1 MYFIYTGKDCR
12 ERKELK
18 HDMNARKQLWIAV
31 ICMTFVV
38 ILGTVGFMTIEEISL
53 FQAFWMTM
61 ITVLTV
67 GYGDAVPVT
76 QAGKV
81 FALLIIPVG
90 VGIVTYAI
98 GVVAAMIIEGNLF
111 HAVRRKKMDKQI
123 AQLQNHIIVC
133 GCGRVGL
140 QVVHELQEKK
150 IPFVVVDKDESILE
164 KEKLL
169 YVHGDATEDQVLH
182 HAGISKAA
190 GLVAIVAN
198 DAENVF
204 ITLTA
209 RGLNDAIKI
218 VARAEKPETEDKLK
232 RAGANKVINP
242 SSMAGIHIA
251 KGIANPLTVH
261 YIDTVLYGVEQSFVI
276 EEIAVGEGSILASK
290 SLLESDVRNQFDVTI
305 LAILR
310 NGDVIHNPTG
320 QEKLQEHDM
329 IIVFGSVEKL
339 GQFEKELQSK
349 R

>member
-1 MYFIYTGKDCR
+1 
-12 ERKELK
+12 
-18 HDMNARKQLWIAV
+18 MNARKQLWIAV

-38 ILGTVGFMTIEEISL
+38 ILGTLGFMTIEEISL

-140 QVVHELQEKK
+140 QVVHELQQKK

-182 HAGISKAA
+182 HAGILKAA

-276 EEIAVGEGSILASK
+276 EEIAVGEGSVLASK

-310 NGDVIHNPTG
+310 NGNVIHNPTG

>member
-1 MYFIYTGKDCR
+1 
-12 ERKELK
+12 
-18 HDMNARKQLWIAV
+18 MNARKQLWIAV

-38 ILGTVGFMTIEEISL
+38 ILGTLGFMMIEEISL

-276 EEIAVGEGSILASK
+276 EEIAVGKGSILASK
-290 SLLESDVRNQFDVTI
+290 SLLESDVRDQFDVTI

-320 QEKLQEHDM
+320 QEKLREHDM

>member
-1 MYFIYTGKDCR
+1 
-12 ERKELK
+12 
-18 HDMNARKQLWIAV
+18 MNARKQLWIAV

-38 ILGTVGFMTIEEISL
+38 ILGTLGFMTIEEISL

-98 GVVAAMIIEGNLF
+98 GVVAAMIVEGNLF

-150 IPFVVVDKDESILE
+150 ITFVVVDKDESILE

-251 KGIANPLTVH
+251 KGITNPLTVH

-276 EEIAVGEGSILASK
+276 EEIAVSEGSILASK

-310 NGDVIHNPTG
+310 NGNIIHNPTG

-329 IIVFGSVEKL
+329 IIVFGAVEKL

>member
-1 MYFIYTGKDCR
+1 
-12 ERKELK
+12 
-18 HDMNARKQLWIAV
+18 MNARKQLWIAV

-38 ILGTVGFMTIEEISL
+38 ILGTLGFMAIEEISL

-182 HAGISKAA
+182 HAGILKAA

-276 EEIAVGEGSILASK
+276 EEIAVGKGSILASK

-320 QEKLQEHDM
+320 QEKLREHDM

>member
-1 MYFIYTGKDCR
+1 MKYG
-12 ERKELK
+12 
-18 HDMNARKQLWIAV
+18 MNARKQLWIAV

-38 ILGTVGFMTIEEISL
+38 ILGTIGFMTIEEISL
-53 FQAFWMTM
+53 FQGFWMTM

-123 AQLQNHIIVC
+123 AQLKNHIIVC

-150 IPFVVVDKDESILE
+150 IPFVVVDKDESVLE
-164 KEKLL
+164 KGKLL
-169 YVHGDATEDQVLH
+169 YIHGDATEDQVLH

-218 VARAEKPETEDKLK
+218 VARSEKPETEEKLR

-261 YIDTVLYGVEQSFVI
+261 YIDTVLYGIEQSFVI
-276 EEIAVGEGSILASK
+276 EEILVGKDSILVGK

-310 NGDVIHNPTG
+310 NGDIIHNPTG

-329 IIVFGSVEKL
+329 IIVFGLVEKL
-339 GQFEKELQSK
+339 KQFEKELQST

>member
-1 MYFIYTGKDCR
+1 
-12 ERKELK
+12 
-18 HDMNARKQLWIAV
+18 MNARKQLWIAV

-38 ILGTVGFMTIEEISL
+38 ILGTLGFMTIEEISL

-111 HAVRRKKMDKQI
+111 HAVRRKKMNKQI
-123 AQLQNHIIVC
+123 AQLENHIIVC

-150 IPFVVVDKDESILE
+150 IPFVVVDKDGSTFEQ
-164 KEKLL
+164 EKLL
-169 YVHGDATEDQVLH
+169 YVHGDATEDHVLH
-182 HAGISKAA
+182 NAGISKAA

-218 VARAEKPETEDKLK
+218 VARAEKPETEEKLR

-276 EEIAVGEGSILASK
+276 EEIQVGKDSILANK
-290 SLLESDVRNQFDVTI
+290 SLLESNVRNQFDVTI

-310 NGDVIHNPTG
+310 NGEIIHNPTG

>member
-1 MYFIYTGKDCR
+1 
-12 ERKELK
+12 
-18 HDMNARKQLWIAV
+18 MNARKQLWIAV

-38 ILGTVGFMTIEEISL
+38 ILGTLGFMAIEEISL

-98 GVVAAMIIEGNLF
+98 GVVAAMIVEGNLF

>member
-1 MYFIYTGKDCR
+1 
-12 ERKELK
+12 
-18 HDMNARKQLWIAV
+18 MNARKQLWIAV
-31 ICMTFVV
+31 VCMTFVV
-38 ILGTVGFMTIEEISL
+38 ILGTLGFMTIEEISL

-98 GVVAAMIIEGNLF
+98 GVVAAIIIEGNLF
-111 HAVRRKKMDKQI
+111 HPVRRKKMDKQI

-169 YVHGDATEDQVLH
+169 YIHGDATEDQVLH

-218 VARAEKPETEDKLK
+218 VARAEKQETEEKLR

-261 YIDTVLYGVEQSFVI
+261 YIDTVLYGIEQSFVI
-276 EEIAVGEGSILASK
+276 EEISVGNDSILVNK

-310 NGDVIHNPTG
+310 SGDIIHNPTG

-339 GQFEKELQSK
+339 GQFEKELQST

>member
-1 MYFIYTGKDCR
+1 
-12 ERKELK
+12 
-18 HDMNARKQLWIAV
+18 MNARKQLWIAV

-38 ILGTVGFMTIEEISL
+38 ILGTLGFMAIEEISL

-261 YIDTVLYGVEQSFVI
+261 YIDTVLYGMEQSFVI
-276 EEIAVGEGSILASK
+276 EEIAVGKGSILASK

>member
-1 MYFIYTGKDCR
+1 
-12 ERKELK
+12 
-18 HDMNARKQLWIAV
+18 MNARKQLWIAV
-31 ICMTFVV
+31 VCMTFVV
-38 ILGTVGFMTIEEISL
+38 ILGTLGFMTIEEISL

-98 GVVAAMIIEGNLF
+98 GVVAAIIIEGNLF

-169 YVHGDATEDQVLH
+169 YIHGDATEDQVLH

-218 VARAEKPETEDKLK
+218 VARAEKPETEEKLR

-261 YIDTVLYGVEQSFVI
+261 YIDTVLYGIEQSFVI
-276 EEIAVGEGSILASK
+276 EEILVGKDTILVGK

-310 NGDVIHNPTG
+310 NGDIIHNPTG

-339 GQFEKELQSK
+339 RQFEKELQST

>member
-1 MYFIYTGKDCR
+1 
-12 ERKELK
+12 
-18 HDMNARKQLWIAV
+18 MNARKQLWIAV

-38 ILGTVGFMTIEEISL
+38 ILGTLGFMTIEEISL

-123 AQLQNHIIVC
+123 AQLENHIIVC

-150 IPFVVVDKDESILE
+150 IPFVVVDKDGSTFEQ
-164 KEKLL
+164 EKLL
-169 YVHGDATEDQVLH
+169 YVHGDATEDHVLH
-182 HAGISKAA
+182 NAGISKAA

-218 VARAEKPETEDKLK
+218 VARAEKPETEEKLR

-276 EEIAVGEGSILASK
+276 EEIQVGKDSILANK
-290 SLLESDVRNQFDVTI
+290 SLLENNVRNQFDVTI

-310 NGDVIHNPTG
+310 NGKIIHNPTG

>member
-1 MYFIYTGKDCR
+1 
-12 ERKELK
+12 
-18 HDMNARKQLWIAV
+18 MNARKQLWIAV

-38 ILGTVGFMTIEEISL
+38 ILGTLGFMMIEEISL

-133 GCGRVGL
+133 GCGRVEL

-182 HAGISKAA
+182 YAGISKAA
-190 GLVAIVAN
+190 GLVASVAN

-261 YIDTVLYGVEQSFVI
+261 YIDTVLYGVDQSFVI
-276 EEIAVGEGSILASK
+276 EEIAVGKGSILASK

-310 NGDVIHNPTG
+310 NGNVIHNPTG

>member
-1 MYFIYTGKDCR
+1 
-12 ERKELK
+12 
-18 HDMNARKQLWIAV
+18 MNARKQLWIAV
-31 ICMTFVV
+31 ICMTFFV
-38 ILGTVGFMTIEEISL
+38 ILGTIGFMTIEEISL

-123 AQLQNHIIVC
+123 AQLKNHIIVC

-140 QVVHELQEKK
+140 QVVHELQEKN
-150 IPFVVVDKDESILE
+150 IPFVVVDKDESISGQ
-164 KEKLL
+164 EKLL
-169 YVHGDATEDQVLH
+169 FVHGDATEDQVLH
-182 HAGISKAA
+182 NAGILEAA

-209 RGLNDAIKI
+209 RGLNDTIKI
-218 VARAEKPETEDKLK
+218 VARSEKPETEEKLR

-276 EEIAVGEGSILASK
+276 EEILVGKDSILVGK
-290 SLLESDVRNQFDVTI
+290 SLLESNVRNQFDVTI

-310 NGDVIHNPTG
+310 NGNIIHNPAR
-320 QEKLQEHDM
+320 QEKLKERDM

-339 GQFEKELQSK
+339 GQFEKELQST

>member
-1 MYFIYTGKDCR
+1 
-12 ERKELK
+12 
-18 HDMNARKQLWIAV
+18 MNARKQLWIAV

-38 ILGTVGFMTIEEISL
+38 ILGTLGFMTIEEISL

-67 GYGDAVPVT
+67 GYGDAIPVT
-76 QAGKV
+76 HAGKV

-111 HAVRRKKMDKQI
+111 HAVRRRKMDKQI

-169 YVHGDATEDQVLH
+169 YVHGDATEDKVLQ

-276 EEIAVGEGSILASK
+276 EEIAVGKGSILANK

-310 NGDVIHNPTG
+310 NGNVIHNPTG

-339 GQFEKELQSK
+339 GQFEKELQST

>member
-1 MYFIYTGKDCR
+1 
-12 ERKELK
+12 
-18 HDMNARKQLWIAV
+18 MNPRKQLWIAV

-38 ILGTVGFMTIEEISL
+38 ILGTIGFMTIEEISL

-123 AQLQNHIIVC
+123 AQLKNHIIVC

-150 IPFVVVDKDESILE
+150 IPFVVVDKDESVLE
-164 KEKLL
+164 KGKLL
-169 YVHGDATEDQVLH
+169 YIHGDATEDQVLH

-218 VARAEKPETEDKLK
+218 VARSEKPETEEKLR

-261 YIDTVLYGVEQSFVI
+261 YIDTVLYGIEQSFVI
-276 EEIAVGEGSILASK
+276 EEILVGKDSILVGK

-310 NGDVIHNPTG
+310 NGDIIHNPTG

-329 IIVFGSVEKL
+329 IIVFGLVEKL
-339 GQFEKELQSK
+339 KQFEKELQST

>member
-1 MYFIYTGKDCR
+1 
-12 ERKELK
+12 
-18 HDMNARKQLWIAV
+18 MNARKQLWIAV

-38 ILGTVGFMTIEEISL
+38 ILGTLGFMTIEEISL

-67 GYGDAVPVT
+67 GYGDAIPVT

-81 FALLIIPVG
+81 FALLIIPIG

-261 YIDTVLYGVEQSFVI
+261 YIDTVLYGMEQSFVI
-276 EEIAVGEGSILASK
+276 EEIAVGKGSILTNK

-310 NGDVIHNPTG
+310 NGNVIHNPTG

-339 GQFEKELQSK
+339 GQFEKELQSM

>member
-1 MYFIYTGKDCR
+1 
-12 ERKELK
+12 
-18 HDMNARKQLWIAV
+18 MNARKQLWIAV

-38 ILGTVGFMTIEEISL
+38 ILGTLGFMAIEEISL

-182 HAGISKAA
+182 YAGISKAA

-261 YIDTVLYGVEQSFVI
+261 YIDTVLYGVDQSFVI
-276 EEIAVGEGSILASK
+276 EEISVGKGSILASK

-310 NGDVIHNPTG
+310 NGNVIHNPTG

>member
-1 MYFIYTGKDCR
+1 
-12 ERKELK
+12 
-18 HDMNARKQLWIAV
+18 MNARKQLWIAV
-31 ICMTFVV
+31 VCMTFVV
-38 ILGTVGFMTIEEISL
+38 ILGTLGFMTIEEISL

-61 ITVLTV
+61 ITVLTF

-98 GVVAAMIIEGNLF
+98 GVVAAIIIEGNLF

-169 YVHGDATEDQVLH
+169 YIHGDATEDQVLH

-218 VARAEKPETEDKLK
+218 VARAEKQETEEKLR

-261 YIDTVLYGVEQSFVI
+261 YIDTVLYGIEQSFVI
-276 EEIAVGEGSILASK
+276 EEISVGNDSILVNK

-310 NGDVIHNPTG
+310 SGDIIHNPTG

-339 GQFEKELQSK
+339 GQFEKELQST

>member
-1 MYFIYTGKDCR
+1 
-12 ERKELK
+12 
-18 HDMNARKQLWIAV
+18 MNARKQLWIAV
-31 ICMTFVV
+31 VCMTFVV
-38 ILGTVGFMTIEEISL
+38 ILGTLGFMTIEEISL

-98 GVVAAMIIEGNLF
+98 GVVAAIIIEGNLF

-169 YVHGDATEDQVLH
+169 YIHGDATEDQVLH

-218 VARAEKPETEDKLK
+218 VARAEKQETEEKLR

-261 YIDTVLYGVEQSFVI
+261 YIDTVLYGIEQSFVI
-276 EEIAVGEGSILASK
+276 EEISVGNDSILVNK

-310 NGDVIHNPTG
+310 SGNIIHNPTG

-339 GQFEKELQSK
+339 GQFEKELQST

>member
-1 MYFIYTGKDCR
+1 
-12 ERKELK
+12 
-18 HDMNARKQLWIAV
+18 MNARKQLWIAV

-38 ILGTVGFMTIEEISL
+38 ILGTLGFMTIEEISL

-67 GYGDAVPVT
+67 GYGDVVPVT
-76 QAGKV
+76 QAGKF

-90 VGIVTYAI
+90 VGIVTYAM

-123 AQLQNHIIVC
+123 AQLQKHIIVC

-150 IPFVVVDKDESILE
+150 IPFVVVDKDESIFE
-164 KEKLL
+164 QEKLL

-182 HAGISKAA
+182 NAGISKAA

-209 RGLNDAIKI
+209 RGLNGAIKI
-218 VARAEKPETEDKLK
+218 VARAEKPETEEKLR

-261 YIDTVLYGVEQSFVI
+261 YIDTVLYGIEQSFVI
-276 EEIAVGEGSILASK
+276 EEIQVGKDSILASK

-310 NGDVIHNPTG
+310 DGDIIHNPTG

>member
-1 MYFIYTGKDCR
+1 
-12 ERKELK
+12 
-18 HDMNARKQLWIAV
+18 MNARKQLWIAV

-38 ILGTVGFMTIEEISL
+38 ILGTLGFMTIEEISL

-81 FALLIIPVG
+81 FALLITPVG

-218 VARAEKPETEDKLK
+218 VARAEKPETEGKLK

-310 NGDVIHNPTG
+310 NGNVIHNPTG

>member
-1 MYFIYTGKDCR
+1 
-12 ERKELK
+12 
-18 HDMNARKQLWIAV
+18 MNARKQLWIAV

-38 ILGTVGFMTIEEISL
+38 ILGTLGFMTIEEISL

-67 GYGDAVPVT
+67 GYGDVVPVT
-76 QAGKV
+76 QAGKF

-90 VGIVTYAI
+90 VGIVTYAM

-123 AQLQNHIIVC
+123 AQLQKHIIVC

-150 IPFVVVDKDESILE
+150 IPFVVVDKDESIFE
-164 KEKLL
+164 QEKLL
-169 YVHGDATEDQVLH
+169 YVHGDAAEDQVLH
-182 HAGISKAA
+182 NAGISKAA

-218 VARAEKPETEDKLK
+218 VARAEKPETEEKLR

-261 YIDTVLYGVEQSFVI
+261 YIDTVLYGIEQSFVI
-276 EEIAVGEGSILASK
+276 EEIQVGKDSILASK
-290 SLLESDVRNQFDVTI
+290 SLLESNVRNQFDVTI

-310 NGDVIHNPTG
+310 DGNIIHNPTG

>member
-1 MYFIYTGKDCR
+1 
-12 ERKELK
+12 
-18 HDMNARKQLWIAV
+18 MNARKQLWIAV
-31 ICMTFVV
+31 VCMTFVV
-38 ILGTVGFMTIEEISL
+38 ILGTLGFMTIEEISL

-98 GVVAAMIIEGNLF
+98 GVVAAIIIEGNLF

-169 YVHGDATEDQVLH
+169 YIHGDATEDQVLH

-218 VARAEKPETEDKLK
+218 VARAEKQETEEKLR

-251 KGIANPLTVH
+251 KGVANPLTVH
-261 YIDTVLYGVEQSFVI
+261 YIDTVLYGIEQSFVI
-276 EEIAVGEGSILASK
+276 EEILVGNDSILVNK

-310 NGDVIHNPTG
+310 SGDIIHNPTG

-339 GQFEKELQSK
+339 GQFEKELQST

>member
-1 MYFIYTGKDCR
+1 M
-12 ERKELK
+12 K

-169 YVHGDATEDQVLH
+169 YIHGDATEDQVLH

-276 EEIAVGEGSILASK
+276 EEIAVGTGSILASK

-310 NGDVIHNPTG
+310 NGNVIHNPTG

>member
-1 MYFIYTGKDCR
+1 M
-12 ERKELK
+12 K

-38 ILGTVGFMTIEEISL
+38 ILGTLGFMAIEEISL

-276 EEIAVGEGSILASK
+276 EEIAVGKGSILASK

-310 NGDVIHNPTG
+310 NGNVIHNPTG

-339 GQFEKELQSK
+339 GQFEKELQSQ

>member
-1 MYFIYTGKDCR
+1 
-12 ERKELK
+12 
-18 HDMNARKQLWIAV
+18 MNARKQLWIAV

-38 ILGTVGFMTIEEISL
+38 ILGTLGFMTIEEISL

-81 FALLIIPVG
+81 FVLLIIPVG

-218 VARAEKPETEDKLK
+218 VARAEKPETEGKLK

-276 EEIAVGEGSILASK
+276 EEIAVGKGSILANK

-310 NGDVIHNPTG
+310 NGNVIHNPTG

>member
-1 MYFIYTGKDCR
+1 
-12 ERKELK
+12 
-18 HDMNARKQLWIAV
+18 MNARKQLWIAV

-38 ILGTVGFMTIEEISL
+38 ILGTLGFMAIEEINL

-169 YVHGDATEDQVLH
+169 YVHGDATEDEVLH

-310 NGDVIHNPTG
+310 NGNVIHNPTG

-339 GQFEKELQSK
+339 GQFEKELQSM

>member
-1 MYFIYTGKDCR
+1 
-12 ERKELK
+12 
-18 HDMNARKQLWIAV
+18 MNARKQLWIAV

-38 ILGTVGFMTIEEISL
+38 ILGTLGFMTIEEISL

-67 GYGDAVPVT
+67 GYGDAIPVT

-310 NGDVIHNPTG
+310 NGNVIHNPTG

>member
-1 MYFIYTGKDCR
+1 MKYG
-12 ERKELK
+12 
-18 HDMNARKQLWIAV
+18 MNARKQLWIAV

-38 ILGTVGFMTIEEISL
+38 ILGTIGFMTIEEISL

-123 AQLQNHIIVC
+123 AQLKNHIIVC

-150 IPFVVVDKDESILE
+150 IPFVVVDKDESVLE
-164 KEKLL
+164 KGKLL
-169 YVHGDATEDQVLH
+169 YIHGDATEDQVLH

-218 VARAEKPETEDKLK
+218 VARSEKPETEEKLR

-261 YIDTVLYGVEQSFVI
+261 YIDTVLYGIEQSFVI
-276 EEIAVGEGSILASK
+276 EEILVGKDSILVGK
-290 SLLESDVRNQFDVTI
+290 SLLESDVRNQFNVTI

-310 NGDVIHNPTG
+310 NGDIIHNPTG

-329 IIVFGSVEKL
+329 IIVFGLVEKL
-339 GQFEKELQSK
+339 KQFEKELQST

>member
-1 MYFIYTGKDCR
+1 
-12 ERKELK
+12 
-18 HDMNARKQLWIAV
+18 MNARKQLWIAV

-38 ILGTVGFMTIEEISL
+38 ILGTLGFMMIEEISL

-140 QVVHELQEKK
+140 QVVNELQEKK

-261 YIDTVLYGVEQSFVI
+261 YIDTVLYGMEQSFVI
-276 EEIAVGEGSILASK
+276 EEIAVGKGSILASK

>member
-1 MYFIYTGKDCR
+1 MD
-12 ERKELK
+12 
-18 HDMNARKQLWIAV
+18 ARRQLCIAV
-31 ICMTFVV
+31 VCMCFVV
-38 ILGTVGFMTIEEISL
+38 VLGTIGFMVIEEISL

-67 GYGDAVPVT
+67 GYGDAVPLT

-111 HAVRRKKMDKQI
+111 HAVRRKKMDKHI
-123 AQLQNHIIVC
+123 AELQGHIIVC

-140 QVVHELQEKK
+140 QVVHELQEKN
-150 IPFVVVDKDESILE
+150 IPFVVVDKEETLLE
-164 KEKLL
+164 KEKFL
-169 YVHGDATEDQVLH
+169 YIQGDATEDQVLH
-182 HAGISKAA
+182 KAGITKAV

-218 VARAEKPETEDKLK
+218 VARAEKPETEEKLR

-261 YIDTVLYGVEQSFVI
+261 YIDAVLYGTEQSFAI
-276 EEIAVGEGSILASK
+276 EEVQMGEGS
-290 SLLESDVRNQFDVTI
+290 LLIGKTLIESNIRNQFDVTI

-310 NGDVIHNPTG
+310 DGNVIHNPTG

-329 IIVFGSVEKL
+329 IIVFGPVEKL
-339 GQFEKELQSK
+339 GQFEKELQST

>member
-1 MYFIYTGKDCR
+1 
-12 ERKELK
+12 
-18 HDMNARKQLWIAV
+18 MNARKQLWIAV

-38 ILGTVGFMTIEEISL
+38 ILGTLGFMTIEEISL

-76 QAGKV
+76 QAGKI

-209 RGLNDAIKI
+209 RGLNGAIKI

-310 NGDVIHNPTG
+310 NGNVIHNPTG

>member
-1 MYFIYTGKDCR
+1 
-12 ERKELK
+12 
-18 HDMNARKQLWIAV
+18 MNARKQLWIAV

-38 ILGTVGFMTIEEISL
+38 ILGTIGFMTIEEISL
-53 FQAFWMTM
+53 FQAFWMTV

-111 HAVRRKKMDKQI
+111 RAVRRKKMDKQI
-123 AQLQNHIIVC
+123 AQLKNHIIVC

-150 IPFVVVDKDESILE
+150 IPFVVVDKDESVLE
-164 KEKLL
+164 KGKLL
-169 YVHGDATEDQVLH
+169 YIHGDATEDQVLH

-218 VARAEKPETEDKLK
+218 VARSEKPETEEKLR

-261 YIDTVLYGVEQSFVI
+261 YIDTVLYGIEQSFVI
-276 EEIAVGEGSILASK
+276 EEILVGKDSILVGK

-310 NGDVIHNPTG
+310 NGDIIHNPTG

-329 IIVFGSVEKL
+329 IIVFGLVEKL
-339 GQFEKELQSK
+339 KQFEKELQST

>member
-1 MYFIYTGKDCR
+1 
-12 ERKELK
+12 
-18 HDMNARKQLWIAV
+18 MNARKQLWIAV

-38 ILGTVGFMTIEEISL
+38 ILGTLGFMMIEEISL

-276 EEIAVGEGSILASK
+276 EEIAVGKGSILASK
-290 SLLESDVRNQFDVTI
+290 SLLESNVRNQFDVTI

-310 NGDVIHNPTG
+310 NGNVIHNPTG